1 MRIEANNIVRIE
13 EEYLSSFKFKT
24 NINSVEFCGLQYIL
38 LQLLDE
44 YNMEQLGQY
53 DKGACFEVI
62 ERYTTHRGD
71 CLDVLDGVRDILFIS
86 GYAISSM
93 YLTENGIVVM
103 ECVETD
109 DDYMPIED
117 STYYASLN

>member
-13 EEYLSSFKFKT
+13 NEYLSSFQVKSE
-24 NINSVEFCGLQYIL
+24 INSVEFCGLQYIL
-38 LQLLDE
+38 LQLLEE
-44 YNMEQLGQY
+44 YNFKQLGQY
-53 DKGACFEVI
+53 DKEGCFEVI

-71 CLDVLDGVRDILFIS
+71 RLDILDGVHNILFIS

-93 YLTENGIVVM
+93 YLTENGIVIM

-109 DDYMPIED
+109 DDYIPIED
-117 STYYASLN
+117 STYYVNLN